1 LRGPPNLAQRQQLHV
16 DFRQFGPRLLKQL
29 NGSIGGVNH
38 ATGEPRTRVAC
49 RIGFQVVLFF
59 MHDYRFSND
68 RIWTAQIEFPFPL
81 EVPLAGSISF
91 NIAEIAGVT
100 LRPRR
105 PVVVLM
111 RRIEMRAR
119 RHRIRRRAIAFLVY
133 VDTVLARFEVL
144 DVGNDAHFV
153 ASLCERDRASNL
165 AP

>member
-1 LRGPPNLAQRQQLHV
+1 
-16 DFRQFGPRLLKQL
+16 
-29 NGSIGGVNH
+29 
-38 ATGEPRTRVAC
+38 
-49 RIGFQVVLFF
+49 

-91 NIAEIAGVT
+91 NIAEIADVT

-119 RHRIRRRAIAFLVY
+119 RHRIRRRAIAFLVN

>member
-1 LRGPPNLAQRQQLHV
+1 MSGHILPTRIYYTI
-16 DFRQFGPRLLKQL
+16 FGILMLCTFLTVQIASIDLGAL
-29 NGSIGGVNH
+29 N
-38 ATGEPRTRVAC
+38 TVAALG
-49 RIGFQVVLFF
+49 IAVFKAVLVVLFF

-68 RIWTAQIEFPFPL
+68 RIWAAQIEFPFPL

-91 NIAEIAGVT
+91 NIAEIADVT
-100 LRPRR
+100 RHPRR

-111 RRIEMRAR
+111 RRIEMPAR
-119 RHRIRRRAIAFLVY
+119 RHCIRRRAIAFLVY

-153 ASLCERDRASNL
+153 ASLCERDRASYL

>member
-1 LRGPPNLAQRQQLHV
+1 
-16 DFRQFGPRLLKQL
+16 
-29 NGSIGGVNH
+29 
-38 ATGEPRTRVAC
+38 
-49 RIGFQVVLFF
+49 

-91 NIAEIAGVT
+91 NIAEIADVT

-111 RRIEMRAR
+111 RRIEMRAG

-133 VDTVLARFEVL
+133 VETVLARFEVL
-144 DVGNDAHFV
+144 EVGNDVHFV
-153 ASLCERDRASNL
+153 ASLCERDRAGNL

>member
-1 LRGPPNLAQRQQLHV
+1 
-16 DFRQFGPRLLKQL
+16 
-29 NGSIGGVNH
+29 
-38 ATGEPRTRVAC
+38 
-49 RIGFQVVLFF
+49 

-68 RIWTAQIEFPFPL
+68 RIWTAQIEFALPL

-91 NIAEIAGVT
+91 NIAEIARVT

-119 RHRIRRRAIAFLVY
+119 RHRIRRRAIAFLVN

-144 DVGNDAHFV
+144 DVGNDTHFV